1 MNNNDIL
8 RRIRY
13 ALNLRDSAV
22 TAIFKLAGGDIS
34 ESLVPDIVKKED
46 EEGFIECSD
55 RELEMFLDGLI
66 IDRRGKKENA
76 AADSNLIKKADVTNN
91 MILKKLRIALDFKE
105 ADMLEMFRLGEFE
118 ITKSEL
124 SALFRNKNHKNYKEC
139 GDQLLKKFLNGITA
153 HFRQNLK

>member
-1 MNNNDIL
+1 ML
-8 RRIRY
+8 FR
-13 ALNLRDSAV
+13 S
-22 TAIFKLAGGDIS
+22 
-34 ESLVPDIVKKED
+34 KKED
-46 EEGFIECSD
+46 EEGFTECSD

-76 AADSNLIKKADVTNN
+76 AADPNLIKKADVANN

-118 ITKSEL
+118 ISKSEL

-153 HFRQNLK
+153 HFRQK

>member
-13 ALNLRDSAV
+13 ALDLRDSEVA
-22 TAIFKLAGGDIS
+22 AIFKHAGADIP
-34 ESLVPDIVKKED
+34 ESSVPGMVKKED
-46 EEGFIECSD
+46 EEGFTECSD

-76 AADSNLIKKADVTNN
+76 AADPNLIKKADVANN

-118 ITKSEL
+118 ISKSEL

-153 HFRQNLK
+153 HFRQK